1 MPRAPQSLKARAL
14 GLIAQREHSP
24 VELRRKLR
32 AQAMRQRRA
41 AERTPL
47 ASQAADTDADEAAT
61 ATTGVTVPTAQE
73 LDELLDWLVA
83 KDLLNTA
90 RFVEARVNLRAQRHG
105 NLRIRHELAQHGVEI
120 DPDKAAAL
128 ERSELARAQSVW
140 SKRFGERAA
149 DAAGRAKQ
157 MRFLAARGF
166 SADVVRRV
174 VAGHE

>member
-1 MPRAPQSLKARAL
+1 MARAPQSLKARAL

-24 VELRRKLR
+24 VELRRKLL

-128 ERSELARAQSVW
+128 ERSELARAIGVEQALRRTGGRRGGACEANAFPGGP
-140 SKRFGERAA
+140 RFQRRRRPPRG
-149 DAAGRAKQ
+149 GRP
-157 MRFLAARGF
+157 
-166 SADVVRRV
+166 
-174 VAGHE
+174 

>member
-24 VELRRKLR
+24 VELRRKLLT
-32 AQAMRQRRA
+32 QAMRQRRA

-47 ASQAADTDADEAAT
+47 ASQAADTDEAAT

-166 SADVVRRV
+166 STDVVRRV
-174 VAGHE
+174 VAGRE

>member
-24 VELRRKLR
+24 VELRRKLL

-47 ASQAADTDADEAAT
+47 ASQAADTDEAAT

-166 SADVVRRV
+166 STDVVRRV
-174 VAGHE
+174 VAGRE

>member
-24 VELRRKLR
+24 VELRRKLL

-41 AERTPL
+41 AERAPL
-47 ASQAADTDADEAAT
+47 ASQAADTDEAAT

-174 VAGHE
+174 VAGRE

>member
-24 VELRRKLR
+24 VELRRKLLT
-32 AQAMRQRRA
+32 QAMRQRRA

-47 ASQAADTDADEAAT
+47 ASQAADTDEAAT
-61 ATTGVTVPTAQE
+61 ATTGATVPTAQE

-174 VAGHE
+174 VAGRE

>member
-1 MPRAPQSLKARAL
+1 MARAPQSLKARAL

-24 VELRRKLR
+24 VELRRKLL

-47 ASQAADTDADEAAT
+47 ASQAADTDEAAT

-166 SADVVRRV
+166 STDVVRRV
-174 VAGHE
+174 VAGRE